1 MSGNN
6 GRHHIRKELEMQ
18 IDEIKAESLLPRLTA
33 GAGIGGSLF

>member
-6 GRHHIRKELEMQ
+6 GRRDLRKELEMQ
-18 IDEIKAESLLPRLTA
+18 VDEIKAESLLPRLAA